1 MNGTKLLEL
10 FLDGA
15 YFDSAE
21 RKFFHN
27 SFRKGFRTM
36 KSSNV
41 SLMSAED
48 KLRKLGKH
56 SYSNGIT
63 KSI

>member
-1 MNGTKLLEL
+1 MNSQQILEL

-15 YFDSAE
+15 YFNSAE

-36 KSSNV
+36 KSSNI

-56 SYSNGIT
+56 NYTNGIT
-63 KSI
+63 KAV